1 MWCKYFLGK
10 PVIAAKLAPSAW
22 RLKLF
27 DLSLQIPPCRG
38 VPYIVHDSR
47 VVDAGSRQEVIQ
59 HADAARA
66 IIGPIAISDS
76 LAGWLACG
84 FIMLFCFVLMPGTGG
99 GDVKL
104 LAMIGA
110 GLGLEDGLTALLWTC
125 TLGAISSLAVVI
137 WQVGA
142 WTILKGAV
150 HRAALLIRAKGW
162 VPWTTEQKQV
172 LNQRFRLGPCALLAV
187 LITRAGTLYGG
198 L

>member
-1 MWCKYFLGK
+1 MLGRTI
-10 PVIAAKLAPSAW
+10 VVLLLVAIAAWTDLRERKLYNWNTYSGMLIGLAMHALP
-22 RLKLF
+22 
-27 DLSLQIPPCRG
+27 
-38 VPYIVHDSR
+38 
-47 VVDAGSRQEVIQ
+47 GS
-59 HADAARA
+59 
-66 IIGPIAISDS
+66 PITLSDS

-84 FIMLFCFVLMPGTGG
+84 FLMLLCFVWMPVGG

-125 TLGAISSLAVVI
+125 TLGAISALSTVI

-150 HRAALLIRAKGW
+150 HLAALLIRAKGW

-187 LITRAGTLYGG
+187 VLTRWEVLLVGW
-198 L
+198 

>member
-1 MWCKYFLGK
+1 MLGRTI
-10 PVIAAKLAPSAW
+10 VVLLLVAIAAWTDLRERKLYNWNTYSGMLIGLAMHALP
-22 RLKLF
+22 
-27 DLSLQIPPCRG
+27 
-38 VPYIVHDSR
+38 
-47 VVDAGSRQEVIQ
+47 GS
-59 HADAARA
+59 
-66 IIGPIAISDS
+66 PIALTDS

-84 FIMLFCFVLMPGTGG
+84 FLMLLCFVLMPVGG

-110 GLGLEDGLTALLWTC
+110 GLGLEDGLNALLWTF
-125 TLGAISSLAVVI
+125 TLGAISALAAVI

-142 WTILKGAV
+142 WTILQGAV

-187 LITRAGTLYGG
+187 VITRAGVLFGW

>member
-1 MWCKYFLGK
+1 MLWRTIVVLIL
-10 PVIAAKLAPSAW
+10 VAIAAWTDLRERKLYNWNTYSGMLIGLALHALP
-22 RLKLF
+22 
-27 DLSLQIPPCRG
+27 
-38 VPYIVHDSR
+38 
-47 VVDAGSRQEVIQ
+47 GSPL
-59 HADAARA
+59 AFT
-66 IIGPIAISDS
+66 DS

-84 FIMLFCFVLMPGTGG
+84 LLMLLCFVLMPVGG

-125 TLGAISSLAVVI
+125 TLGAISALASVI

-150 HRAALLIRAKGW
+150 HRAVMLIHAQGW
-162 VPWTTEQKQV
+162 VPWSTEQKEV

-187 LITRAGTLYGG
+187 VITRAEVLLAG

>member
-1 MWCKYFLGK
+1 MLWRTIVVLIL
-10 PVIAAKLAPSAW
+10 VAIAAWTDLRERKLYNWNTYSGMLIGLAMHALP
-22 RLKLF
+22 
-27 DLSLQIPPCRG
+27 
-38 VPYIVHDSR
+38 
-47 VVDAGSRQEVIQ
+47 GS
-59 HADAARA
+59 
-66 IIGPIAISDS
+66 PIALTDS

-84 FIMLFCFVLMPGTGG
+84 FLMLLCFVLMPVGG

-110 GLGLEDGLTALLWTC
+110 GLGLEDGLNALLWTF
-125 TLGAISSLAVVI
+125 TLGAISALAAVI

-142 WTILKGAV
+142 WTILQGAV

-172 LNQRFRLGPCALLAV
+172 LNQWFRLGPCALLAV
-187 LITRAGTLYGG
+187 VITRAGVLFGW

>member
-1 MWCKYFLGK
+1 MLWRTIIVLIL
-10 PVIAAKLAPSAW
+10 VAIAAWTDLRERKLYNWNTYSGMLIGLAMHALP
-22 RLKLF
+22 
-27 DLSLQIPPCRG
+27 
-38 VPYIVHDSR
+38 
-47 VVDAGSRQEVIQ
+47 GS
-59 HADAARA
+59 
-66 IIGPIAISDS
+66 PIALTDS

-84 FIMLFCFVLMPGTGG
+84 FLMLLCFVLMPVGG

-110 GLGLEDGLTALLWTC
+110 GLGLEDGLNALLWTF
-125 TLGAISSLAVVI
+125 TLGAISALASVI

-142 WTILKGAV
+142 WTILQGAV

-187 LITRAGTLYGG
+187 VITRAGVLFGW

>member
-1 MWCKYFLGK
+1 MLWRTIIVLIL
-10 PVIAAKLAPSAW
+10 VAMAAWTDVRERKLYNWNTYSGMLIGLAMHALPGSPMA
-22 RLKLF
+22 F
-27 DLSLQIPPCRG
+27 S
-38 VPYIVHDSR
+38 
-47 VVDAGSRQEVIQ
+47 DA
-59 HADAARA
+59 
-66 IIGPIAISDS
+66 

-84 FIMLFCFVLMPGTGG
+84 FLMLLCFVLMLGTGG

-104 LAMIGA
+104 LAMMGA

-125 TLGAISSLAVVI
+125 TLGAISALAAVI

-150 HRAALLIRAKGW
+150 HRAAWLIRAKGW

-187 LITRAGTLYGG
+187 VLTRWEVLLVGW
-198 L
+198 

>member
-1 MWCKYFLGK
+1 MLWRTIVVLIL
-10 PVIAAKLAPSAW
+10 VAIAAWTDLRARKLYNWNTYSGMLIGIGIHALP
-22 RLKLF
+22 
-27 DLSLQIPPCRG
+27 
-38 VPYIVHDSR
+38 
-47 VVDAGSRQEVIQ
+47 GS
-59 HADAARA
+59 
-66 IIGPIAISDS
+66 PIAITDS

-84 FIMLFCFVLMPGTGG
+84 LIMLLCFVLMPVGG

-125 TLGAISSLAVVI
+125 TLGAITAASAVI

-142 WTILKGAV
+142 WHLFRGTIQRV
-150 HRAALLIRAKGW
+150 SQFIRAKGW
-162 VPWTTEQKQV
+162 VPWTPEQKQV

-187 LITRAGTLYGG
+187 LFTRAEILLSG

>member
-1 MWCKYFLGK
+1 MLWRTIVVLIL
-10 PVIAAKLAPSAW
+10 VAIAAWTDLRERKLYNWNTYTGMLIGFAMHALP
-22 RLKLF
+22 
-27 DLSLQIPPCRG
+27 
-38 VPYIVHDSR
+38 
-47 VVDAGSRQEVIQ
+47 GSPM
-59 HADAARA
+59 AL
-66 IIGPIAISDS
+66 SDS

-84 FIMLFCFVLMPGTGG
+84 SIMLLCFVMMPVGG

-125 TLGAISSLAVVI
+125 TLGAISALSAVI

-142 WTILKGAV
+142 WTIFKGAV
-150 HRAALLIRAKGW
+150 HRATLLIRAKGW
-162 VPWTTEQKQV
+162 VPWTTEQQQV

-187 LITRAGTLYGG
+187 LITRAEILFGG

>member
-1 MWCKYFLGK
+1 MLWRSL
-10 PVIAAKLAPSAW
+10 VVLILVAIAAWTDLRERKLYNWNTYSGMLIGLAMHALP
-22 RLKLF
+22 
-27 DLSLQIPPCRG
+27 
-38 VPYIVHDSR
+38 
-47 VVDAGSRQEVIQ
+47 GS
-59 HADAARA
+59 
-66 IIGPIAISDS
+66 PIALTDS

-84 FIMLFCFVLMPGTGG
+84 CIMLLCFVFMPVGG

-110 GLGLEDGLTALLWTC
+110 GLGLEDGLNALLWTC
-125 TLGAISSLAVVI
+125 TLGAISAMATVI

-150 HRAALLIRAKGW
+150 HRAGWLIRARGW
-162 VPWTTEQKQV
+162 VPWTTEQRQV

-187 LITRAGTLYGG
+187 VITRAGVLFGW

>member
-1 MWCKYFLGK
+1 MLWRTIVVLIL
-10 PVIAAKLAPSAW
+10 VAIAAWTDLRERKLYNWNTYSGMLIGLAMHALP
-22 RLKLF
+22 
-27 DLSLQIPPCRG
+27 
-38 VPYIVHDSR
+38 
-47 VVDAGSRQEVIQ
+47 GS
-59 HADAARA
+59 
-66 IIGPIAISDS
+66 PIALTDS

-84 FIMLFCFVLMPGTGG
+84 FLMLLCFVLMPVGG

-110 GLGLEDGLTALLWTC
+110 GLGLEDGLNALLWTF
-125 TLGAISSLAVVI
+125 TLGAISALAAVI

-142 WTILKGAV
+142 WTILQGAV

-187 LITRAGTLYGG
+187 VITRAGVLFGW

>member
-1 MWCKYFLGK
+1 MLGRTI
-10 PVIAAKLAPSAW
+10 VVLLLVAIAAWTDLRERKLYNWNTYSGMLIGLAMHALP
-22 RLKLF
+22 
-27 DLSLQIPPCRG
+27 
-38 VPYIVHDSR
+38 
-47 VVDAGSRQEVIQ
+47 GS
-59 HADAARA
+59 
-66 IIGPIAISDS
+66 PIALTDS

-84 FIMLFCFVLMPGTGG
+84 FLMLLCFVLMPVGG

-110 GLGLEDGLTALLWTC
+110 GLGLEDGLNALLWTF
-125 TLGAISSLAVVI
+125 TLGAISALAAVI

-142 WTILKGAV
+142 WTILQGAV

-172 LNQRFRLGPCALLAV
+172 LNQWFRLGPCALLAV
-187 LITRAGTLYGG
+187 VITRAGVLFGW

>member
-1 MWCKYFLGK
+1 MLWRTIVVLLL
-10 PVIAAKLAPSAW
+10 VAIAAWTDLRERKLYNWNTYSGMLIGLAMHALP
-22 RLKLF
+22 
-27 DLSLQIPPCRG
+27 
-38 VPYIVHDSR
+38 
-47 VVDAGSRQEVIQ
+47 GS
-59 HADAARA
+59 
-66 IIGPIAISDS
+66 PITLSDS

-84 FIMLFCFVLMPGTGG
+84 FLMLLCFVWMPVGG

-125 TLGAISSLAVVI
+125 TLGAISALSTVI

-150 HRAALLIRAKGW
+150 HLAALLIRAKGW

-187 LITRAGTLYGG
+187 VLTRWEVLLVGW
-198 L
+198 